1 MSRRA
6 VDADPTS
13 DLAVTRLAAGFEDQ
27 LSRLEVLELESQTL
41 AVLRGYARGEVSD
54 AALSKLTELVAE
66 LRAALKRSAIAA
78 RRRTELE
85 LKFSPD
91 QPRDE
96 QGRWTGGGDATTGRE
111 VTASK
116 RGQLSMV
123 HETGDGPGQEAAAAG
138 RVSSGQKDKGG
149 VSYGAYQL
157 SSKTGQVQ
165 AFLKSSGSQWASE
178 FDGQDPTERGGTF
191 GQTWKAI
198 AARDPVAFFNAQEHY
213 IAATHYSP
221 VVRSVLRATGLDIN
235 SRPLAVQQVVWS
247 MAVQHGG
254 AAKIIRNAV
263 DDLDQWT
270 DPSEPGYDSAL
281 INNLYDFRSQYV
293 VNRRVENLVNIISS
307 YSDERK
313 RALSLLGG

>member
-1 MSRRA
+1 MSRRSA
-6 VDADPTS
+6 DADPTS

-27 LSRLEVLELESQTL
+27 LRRLEVLELESQAL
-41 AVLRGYARGEVSD
+41 AVLRGHAYGELPD
-54 AALSKLTELVAE
+54 AALWELIELTRE
-66 LRAALKRSAIAA
+66 LRAALKQAA
-78 RRRTELE
+78 ATTHRRTELE

-96 QGRWTGGGDATTGRE
+96 RGRWTGAGDATTGLE
-111 VTASK
+111 ANASK

-123 HETGDGPGQEAAAAG
+123 YETSHRPGQEAAAAG
-138 RVSSGQKDKGG
+138 RVSNGKKDKGG

-157 SSKTGQVQ
+157 SSKKGQVQ
-165 AFLKSSGSQWASE
+165 DFLKSSGSQWASE
-178 FDGQDPTERGGTF
+178 FDSQDPTERGGAF
-191 GQTWKAI
+191 GQTWKAV
-198 AARDPVAFFNAQEHY
+198 AARDPVAFFNAQERY
-213 IAATHYSP
+213 VEATHYSP
-221 VVRSVLRATGLDIN
+221 VVRSVLRATGLDTN

-263 DDLDQWT
+263 DDLNQWT

-281 INNLYDFRSQYV
+281 INNLYDFRSKYII
-293 VNRRVENLVNIISS
+293 NRRSENLVNILSR